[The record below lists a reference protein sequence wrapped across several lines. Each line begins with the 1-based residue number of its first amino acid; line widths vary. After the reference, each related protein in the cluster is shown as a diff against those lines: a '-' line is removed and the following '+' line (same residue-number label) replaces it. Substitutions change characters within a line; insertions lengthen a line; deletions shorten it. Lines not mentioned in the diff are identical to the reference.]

1 MAEEMKVLDPEKEK
15 RKIKSVKKMKDIM
28 TAYYIEAKM
37 AGQTGKKVAW
47 ITSGGPV
54 EPLIVMDVIPVYPE
68 NHGAMIGASRMG
80 AGLYEKA
87 EAMGYA
93 SDLCSYACSD
103 IACAPING
111 GPIGGLPRPDM
122 LICCNNICG
131 TVLKWYEIQARYFNV
146 PLFILDTPFCHTEYT
161 GEMRKYVRRQ
171 IDEYL
176 RFLEEHCGKKYDYDR
191 MKEVGKLSVTGQKLW
206 QAVLDTTM
214 HKPAPMSAFDAFF
227 HLALIVTLR
236 GTQQAVDYY
245 EMLLA
250 EMKKRIAD
258 GIGAIP
264 NERYRLLW
272 DNLPVWYRT
281 KWLSEKFAAQDA
293 CLVADTYTSAW
304 CGSLKYVD
312 ENNFL
317 ETMAEC
323 YTRIYLNIGVDEMAR
338 TVMAMVDKY
347 DVDGIVMHSNR
358 SCKPYSLGQYDIQRI
373 VEKQKGIPS
382 LMLEADMTDER
393 KFSESQIETRIDAF
407 IEILQEKKE
416 RKGSPQLVTIFKGP
430 SVDPHLAAAGKR

>member
-15 RKIKSVKKMKDIM
+15 RKIQSAKKMKEIM
-28 TAYYIEAKM
+28 TAYYIEAKT
-37 AGQTGKKVAW
+37 AGETGKKVAW

-80 AGLYEKA
+80 AALYEKA

-111 GPIGGLPRPDM
+111 GPIGGFPRPDM

-161 GEMRKYVRRQ
+161 REMRKYVRRQ

-250 EMKKRIAD
+250 EMKQRITD

-304 CGSLKYVD
+304 CSSLKYVD

-323 YTRIYLNIGVDEMAR
+323 YTRIYLNIGVDEMAQ

-407 IEILQEKKE
+407 MEILQEKK
-416 RKGSPQLVTIFKGP
+416 RKT
-430 SVDPHLAAAGKR
+430 

>member
-15 RKIKSVKKMKDIM
+15 RKIQSVKKMKEIM
-28 TAYYIEAKM
+28 TAYYFEAKM
-37 AGQTGKKVAW
+37 AGETGKKVAW

-80 AGLYEKA
+80 AALYEKA

-111 GPIGGLPRPDM
+111 GPIGGLPRQDM

-161 GEMRKYVRRQ
+161 REMRKYVRRQ

-250 EMKKRIAD
+250 EMKQRITD
-258 GIGAIP
+258 DIGAIP

-338 TVMAMVDKY
+338 TVTAMVDKY

-393 KFSESQIETRIDAF
+393 KFSESQIETRIAAF
-407 IEILQEKKE
+407 IEILQEKK
-416 RKGSPQLVTIFKGP
+416 RKT
-430 SVDPHLAAAGKR
+430 